1 MSNFRAIATVT
12 ATLQRVL
19 QDAIHSD
26 VAGSTV
32 STLKPTEAASA
43 ALPAS
48 RVNVYLYSA
57 TQNPHRSNLDLPTR
71 RPDGGLAQRPQV
83 ALDLNY
89 LLSFYGDDATLEPQ
103 RLLGSVVAFLHS
115 QPLITRPQIEAVVQD
130 ASKPFLA
137 QSDLANQPELVR
149 FTPLPMSLEELSRL
163 WSVMLQTEYV
173 LSVVYR
179 ASVVLVEPQLSP
191 QPALPARAFNL
202 AAIPLRQP
210 FIHQIVADAG
220 DAVPILP
227 GSRIRIVGANL
238 SGLATQAQ
246 IELGSCGHGGI
257 GRRPYHPRRACDAW
271 SGTSQP
277 PDPAGRALRPGE
289 HAQNGVQVEPWR
301 VRRPPGDHQNS
312 RATGYYD
319 LQRARIRR
327 RAPIGEPYCRRRS
340 RCGPRAAGHAR
351 THASRAG
358 RLHLRFD
365 GAALSSGCRDRLRR
379 ERRCG
384 GRLPVPGPSGWCRKR
399 ARS

>member
-130 ASKPFLA
+130 AVEAVSRPIRSREPAGAGPFHA
-137 QSDLANQPELVR
+137 SADVARGVVTALVGD
-149 FTPLPMSLEELSRL
+149 
-163 WSVMLQTEYV
+163 
-173 LSVVYR
+173 
-179 ASVVLVEPQLSP
+179 
-191 QPALPARAFNL
+191 
-202 AAIPLRQP
+202 
-210 FIHQIVADAG
+210 VADG
-220 DAVPILP
+220 
-227 GSRIRIVGANL
+227 IRAIGRL
-238 SGLATQAQ
+238 SG
-246 IELGSCGHGGI
+246 
-257 GRRPYHPRRACDAW
+257 
-271 SGTSQP
+271 
-277 PDPAGRALRPGE
+277 
-289 HAQNGVQVEPWR
+289 
-301 VRRPPGDHQNS
+301 VRRPS
-312 RATGYYD
+312 RAAALAAAG
-319 LQRARIRR
+319 A
-327 RAPIGEPYCRRRS
+327 S
-340 RCGPRAAGHAR
+340 GPRLQLGGDPVAPA
-351 THASRAG
+351 
-358 RLHLRFD
+358 LH
-365 GAALSSGCRDRLRR
+365 SSDRR
-379 ERRCG
+379 
-384 GRLPVPGPSGWCRKR
+384 
-399 ARS
+399 